1 MSGHSHFKSIKYKKG
16 IEDAKRA
23 RIFSKLSRLIS
34 ITARDKGG
42 DPETNSA
49 LRMAIEKAKA
59 FNMPQENIERAIKR
73 GTGVLGGEMKLE
85 NLVLEGIAPN
95 GVGIVMEAVTDNRN
109 RTLAEIRHILERG
122 GGKLASG
129 GVLWMF
135 KKKGCITID
144 PKQQSQDLKKEDLE
158 LIAIESGAED
168 IKWSQGLLE
177 VYTPPEQ
184 LEKVKEDLE
193 KKNIKIDEVSLD
205 WVPKEEIELKDEE
218 SKQRIMNLF
227 EALDEH
233 PDIQEIYSNLKM

>member
-1 MSGHSHFKSIKYKKG
+1 MAGHSHFKSIKYKKE
-16 IEDAKRA
+16 IEDTKRA
-23 RIFSKLSRLIS
+23 RIFSKLSRLIA
-34 ITARDKGG
+34 ITAREKGG
-42 DPETNSA
+42 NPETNPA
-49 LRMAIEKAKA
+49 LRMAIERAKA

-73 GTGVLGGEMKLE
+73 GTGALEEGMKLE

-95 GVGIVMEAVTDNRN
+95 GVAIVMEAVTDNRN
-109 RTLAEIRHILERG
+109 RTLAEIRHLLERG

-168 IKWSQGLLE
+168 IKWAQGVLE
-177 VYTPPEQ
+177 VYTSPEQ
-184 LEKVKEDLE
+184 LEEVKENLE
-193 KKNIKIDEVSLD
+193 KRNIKIEEVSLD
-205 WVPKEEIELKDEE
+205 WVPKEEVEIKDQE
-218 SKQRIMNLF
+218 SKQKIMNLF

>member
-1 MSGHSHFKSIKYKKG
+1 
-16 IEDAKRA
+16 
-23 RIFSKLSRLIS
+23 
-34 ITARDKGG
+34 
-42 DPETNSA
+42 
-49 LRMAIEKAKA
+49 
-59 FNMPQENIERAIKR
+59 
-73 GTGVLGGEMKLE
+73 
-85 NLVLEGIAPN
+85 
-95 GVGIVMEAVTDNRN
+95 
-109 RTLAEIRHILERG
+109 
-122 GGKLASG
+122 
-129 GVLWMF
+129 MF

-193 KKNIKIDEVSLD
+193 KKNIKINEVSLD

>member
-168 IKWSQGLLE
+168 IKWNQGLLE